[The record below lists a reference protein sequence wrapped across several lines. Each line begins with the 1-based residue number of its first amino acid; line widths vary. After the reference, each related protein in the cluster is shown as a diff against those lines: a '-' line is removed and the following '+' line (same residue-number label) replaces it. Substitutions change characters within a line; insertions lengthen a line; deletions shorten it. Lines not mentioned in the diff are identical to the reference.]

1 MSWRRINAFF
11 FYIPNRVIISL
22 MESIKENISLKDHTT
37 FRIGGP
43 ARYFLETSYKDELKE
58 AIEWA
63 IGKKIRFLV
72 IGGGSN
78 ILFSDKGFDGL
89 VIAYK
94 SSFAAKEDLIEARG
108 DGIFKINTT
117 ITLSSLIIEMKNY
130 SGLEWAAG
138 IPGTL
143 GGAINGNSGAAG
155 ESMAD
160 SVLSVDVLEIRSGA
174 VSEKFFSSEECLF
187 GYRTSIFKNNPE
199 LLAVSAE
206 LKLKEDSEEAVSE
219 KIKNNLERRKA
230 KQPKGFSAGSVFKN
244 HHGKIE
250 DSIISSY
257 PELEKNNEKG
267 IIPAGLLIE
276 LCGLKG
282 KTIGG
287 AKISEEHAN
296 FIINFQNASSEDV
309 IALIDLI
316 KKSVKEKFSVDL
328 EEEIKIF

>member
-1 MSWRRINAFF
+1 
-11 FYIPNRVIISL
+11 
-22 MESIKENISLKDHTT
+22 MESIKENILLKDHTT

-43 ARYFLETSYKDELKE
+43 ARYFLETSEKNELKS

-63 IGKKIRFLV
+63 IGKKISFLV

-78 ILFSDKGFDGL
+78 ILFSDKGFDGI

-94 SSFAAKEDLIEARG
+94 SSASEKKDLIEEKG
-108 DGIFKINTT
+108 EGIFKVDATMPF
-117 ITLSSLIIEMKNY
+117 SSLIMEMKNY

-160 SVLSVDVLEIRSGA
+160 SVLSVDVLEIKNGT
-174 VSEKFFSSEECLF
+174 VSEKVFSKDECRF
-187 GYRTSIFKNNPE
+187 GYRTSLFKNNPE
-199 LLAVSAE
+199 LVVVSAE
-206 LKLKEDSEEAVSE
+206 LKLSEGKEDAVRE
-219 KIKNNLERRKA
+219 KIKDNLERRKA
-230 KQPKGFSAGSVFKN
+230 KQPNGFSAGSVFKN
-244 HHGKIE
+244 YHGKID
-250 DSIISSY
+250 DSVISSY
-257 PELEKNNEKG
+257 PELKAFSDKG

-282 KTIGG
+282 KTVGG

-296 FIINFQNASSEDV
+296 FIINFKNASSEDV
-309 IALIDLI
+309 IALIGLV
-316 KKSVKEKFSVDL
+316 KKSVREKFSVDL

>member
-1 MSWRRINAFF
+1 
-11 FYIPNRVIISL
+11 
-22 MESIKENISLKDHTT
+22 MESIKENILLNNYTT

-43 ARYFLETSYKDELKE
+43 ARYFLETSEKNELKS

-63 IGKKIRFLV
+63 IGNKISFLV

-78 ILFSDKGFDGL
+78 ILFSDKGFDGI

-94 SSFAAKEDLIEARG
+94 SSVSEKKDLIEEKG
-108 DGIFKINTT
+108 EGIFKVDATMPF
-117 ITLSSLIIEMKNY
+117 SSLIMEMKNY

-160 SVLSVDVLEIRSGA
+160 SVLSVDVLEIKNGT
-174 VSEKFFSSEECLF
+174 VSEKVFSKDECRF
-187 GYRTSIFKNNPE
+187 GYRTSLFKNNPE
-199 LLAVSAE
+199 LVVVSAE
-206 LKLKEDSEEAVSE
+206 LKLSEGKEDAVRE
-219 KIKNNLERRKA
+219 KIKDNLERRKA
-230 KQPKGFSAGSVFKN
+230 KQPNGFSAGSVFKN
-244 HHGKIE
+244 YHGKID
-250 DSIISSY
+250 DSVISSY
-257 PELEKNNEKG
+257 PELKAFSDKG

-282 KTIGG
+282 KTVGG

-296 FIINFQNASSEDV
+296 FIINFENASSEDV
-309 IALIDLI
+309 IALIDLA
-316 KKSVKEKFSVDL
+316 KKSVREKFSVDL

>member
-1 MSWRRINAFF
+1 MILSFF
-11 FYIPNRVIISL
+11 FYILDRVIISL

-63 IGKKIRFLV
+63 IGRKIRFLV

-94 SSFAAKEDLIEARG
+94 SSVAAKEDLIEARG

-160 SVLSVDVLEIRSGA
+160 SVLSVDAFEIRNGT
-174 VSEKFFSSEECLF
+174 VSEKVFSRDECSF
-187 GYRTSIFKNNPE
+187 GYRMSIFKNSPE
-199 LLAVSAE
+199 LLIVSAE
-206 LKLKEDSEEAVSE
+206 LKLKEENEETVSE
-219 KIKNNLERRKA
+219 KIKNNLERRRV

-244 HHGKIE
+244 YHGKID

-257 PELEKNNEKG
+257 PELKTFNEKG
-267 IIPAGLLIE
+267 IIPAGLMIE

-282 KTIGG
+282 KIIGG

-296 FIINFQNASSEDV
+296 FIVNFQNASSEDV
-309 IALIDLI
+309 IALINLI
-316 KKSVKEKFSVDL
+316 KKSVKEKFLVGL

>member
-1 MSWRRINAFF
+1 
-11 FYIPNRVIISL
+11 

-63 IGKKIRFLV
+63 IGRKIRFLV

-94 SSFAAKEDLIEARG
+94 SSVAAKEDLIEARG

-160 SVLSVDVLEIRSGA
+160 SVLSVDAFEIRNGT
-174 VSEKFFSSEECLF
+174 VSEKVFSRDECSF
-187 GYRTSIFKNNPE
+187 GYRMSIFKNSPE
-199 LLAVSAE
+199 LLIVSAE
-206 LKLKEDSEEAVSE
+206 LKLKEENEETVSE
-219 KIKNNLERRKA
+219 KIKNNLERRRV

-244 HHGKIE
+244 YHGKID

-257 PELEKNNEKG
+257 PELKTFNEKG
-267 IIPAGLLIE
+267 IIPAGLMIE

-282 KTIGG
+282 KIIGG

-296 FIINFQNASSEDV
+296 FIVNFQNASSEDV
-309 IALIDLI
+309 IALINLI
-316 KKSVKEKFSVDL
+316 KKSVKEKFLVGL